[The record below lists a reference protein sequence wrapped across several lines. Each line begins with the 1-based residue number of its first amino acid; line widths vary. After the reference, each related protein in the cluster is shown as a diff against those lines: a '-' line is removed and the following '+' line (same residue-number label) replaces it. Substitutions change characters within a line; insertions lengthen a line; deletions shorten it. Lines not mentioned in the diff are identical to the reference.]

1 MRWGL
6 KWWSKRAVRNSVVS
20 FSPARVLQRWS
31 PNRFIFL
38 VAPLEDRD
46 RVEKMLDLGS
56 VDLGFSPKSVLKEG
70 KGIDLYWNLLFASV
84 LLGTSPMISPTVP
97 PGWAQAITWH
107 ITNIQTHL
115 FNYAELKSLPSS
127 GLFSHSVS
135 KTPWKSSTISP
146 KYIRQVTKFKSF
158 QFFEI

>member
-31 PNRFIFL
+31 SDRFIFL

-46 RVEKMLDLGS
+46 KVEKMLDLGS
-56 VDLGFSPKSVLKEG
+56 VDLGSSPESVLKEG
-70 KGIDLYWNLLFASV
+70 KGTDLYWNLLFASV
-84 LLGTSPMISPTVP
+84 LVGTSPAISPTVP

-107 ITNIQTHL
+107 STNSQTYL
-115 FNYAELKSLPSS
+115 FNYAELKSLPFS

-135 KTPWKSSTISP
+135 KTPRKSSTISP
-146 KYIRQVTKFKSF
+146 KYIR
-158 QFFEI
+158 